1 MGIATL
7 TPGNSLNERISAIVE
22 MHKLMWP
29 GCEPLLL
36 EALTTGKVGGQKLR
50 QRKAEAPGL
59 RH

>member
-36 EALTTGKVGGQKLR
+36 EALTTGKVGSQTLKQLSADVPSL
-50 QRKAEAPGL
+50 K
-59 RH
+59 H